1 MRKAAVALAVAALAV
16 TAGCLG
22 GGGGSGPSEEQLEAD
37 ATYQWQTDADVAVNV
52 TGGQYTVVATV
63 DNETEVRLAS
73 RDTFGGRTP
82 LSISAVQ
89 FRYPNGTVV
98 DADAIDVATRNSRTV
113 VTLPARDG
121 QFAYRGNAGSRSVS
135 IPVPVE
141 GSHEVTLPAGMR
153 VSVPVLSVV
162 EPSGYRKTVEDNR
175 VVLRWESL
183 DGGRVSAQYY
193 LQRDLFLFAG
203 IIAVLSLAAVLGV
216 VYYRTRIRRL
226 EDEREDAGLDVEE

>member
-1 MRKAAVALAVAALAV
+1 MRKVAVALAVAALAV

-37 ATYQWQTDADVAVNV
+37 ATYQWQTDADVSVNV
-52 TGGQYTVVATV
+52 TSGQYFVVASV
-63 DNETEVRLAS
+63 DNETELRFS
-73 RDTFGGRTP
+73 SSDTFGGRTP
-82 LSISAVQ
+82 LSIAAVK

-98 DADAIDVATRNSRTV
+98 DADDIEVATRNSRTV
-113 VTLPARDG
+113 VTLPASDG
-121 QFAYRGNAGSRSVS
+121 QFAYRANAGSRSVS
-135 IPVPVE
+135 IPVAVE
-141 GSHEVTLPAGMR
+141 GSHEVALPPGMR
-153 VSVPVLSVV
+153 VTVPVLSVV

-216 VYYRTRIRRL
+216 VYYRIRIRRL
-226 EDEREDAGLDVEE
+226 EDEREAAGLDVEE